1 MTKSSH
7 KTIIIIIVI
16 LLVIGGA
23 IALFRIDNVK
33 APSINEVSSQ
43 KIVIRPTKGVK
54 APQAVFTKING
65 KQAELSDFK
74 GKKVMLWFL
83 ATWCSSCSAGARV
96 LAQNNSKLGNLT
108 IIAIE
113 TYGDAGYQGPPVK
126 EFAQR
131 TDPNLLSMP
140 NWVWGNASQ
149 EATAIYNSRNFPDIY
164 FLIDENGILQD
175 VDSAPAAT
183 INKIIQ
189 FSNK

>member
-1 MTKSSH
+1 MNKFL
-7 KTIIIIIVI
+7 KIIIGIIGII
-16 LLVIGGA
+16 LIGWAFSLFNKPQNSTINRRRA
-23 IALFRIDNVK
+23 IEVVKGLQAPEATFRT
-33 APSINEVSSQ
+33 INNKQVS
-43 KIVIRPTKGVK
+43 
-54 APQAVFTKING
+54 
-65 KQAELSDFK
+65 LSDYR